1 VLLNKASGTT
11 IEVGCG
17 KGRFLDRLKA
27 SGHVQ
32 SIWGVDIDPV
42 AVKNAYRKGF
52 NAIRADGQKLPFKK
66 EVFDTVV
73 SARGSLVEIG
83 WKPLLSEVYKIIK
96 PGGCFAFDTFNR
108 YSLDKKIKYKLMRLL
123 NIPHYPY
130 IGKIGGIETM
140 KEFETICSTIG
151 FKIISLY
158 TIFPLPLFPYGVLIR
173 GRMARYQFSTRFI
186 CILKK

>member
-1 VLLNKASGTT
+1 MKSSIFVKNRLWNLTDGLEYDVARRTVYRLRLGDSVLLNKASGTT

-66 EVFDTVV
+66 EVF
-73 SARGSLVEIG
+73 E
-83 WKPLLSEVYKIIK
+83 
-96 PGGCFAFDTFNR
+96 
-108 YSLDKKIKYKLMRLL
+108 
-123 NIPHYPY
+123 
-130 IGKIGGIETM
+130 
-140 KEFETICSTIG
+140 
-151 FKIISLY
+151 
-158 TIFPLPLFPYGVLIR
+158 
-173 GRMARYQFSTRFI
+173 Q
-186 CILKK
+186 LKSINK